1 MRTLNDCKHAS
12 IGLSANAVWGRI
24 EIVRKLLTA
33 ETVTFERKL
42 FSVNNLK
49 QRVPPSH
56 PVQVYSAGMGPR
68 TVELAANH

>member
-1 MRTLNDCKHAS
+1 MIANTLQS
-12 IGLSANAVWGRI
+12 GSPLTRLGGTI

-33 ETVTFERKL
+33 ETVTFEGKL

-56 PVQVYSAGMGPR
+56 PVKVYSAGMGPR